1 MLFHSPSFRAGAL
14 TLTFANKMKTPQ
26 KPAIAGNRVMGG
38 AFRDEEKNFTF
49 VVWAFRALTDF
60 EMRFSYSEW
69 NRQRDKRRSL
79 KNQQIDVISN
89 LGM

>member
-1 MLFHSPSFRAGAL
+1 
-14 TLTFANKMKTPQ
+14 MKNPP

-38 AFRDEEKNFTF
+38 AFRDDEKNFTF
-49 VVWAFRALTDF
+49 VVWAFRALTDY
-60 EMRFSYSEW
+60 EMRFSYADW

>member
-1 MLFHSPSFRAGAL
+1 MIKTNNKPRNGVPTSIAK
-14 TLTFANKMKTPQ
+14 KMKTPP

-49 VVWAFRALTDF
+49 VVWAFRALTDY

-79 KNQQIDVISN
+79 KDQQIDVVSN

>member
-1 MLFHSPSFRAGAL
+1 
-14 TLTFANKMKTPQ
+14 MKTPP

-38 AFRDEEKNFTF
+38 AFRDEENNFTF
-49 VVWAFRALTDF
+49 VVWAFRALTDY

-79 KNQQIDVISN
+79 KNRQIDVISN